1 MYEAKKKKEKLYRRD
16 SFFHRKNSVHCVHVL
31 QCICC
36 NTANLQ
42 KYHPFFSLFSE
53 SRFFPFICSP
63 SYENGNFMGSA
74 IKIKS
79 GHREYS

>member
-53 SRFFPFICSP
+53 SRFFHSFVH
-63 SYENGNFMGSA
+63 
-74 IKIKS
+74 
-79 GHREYS
+79 HRMRMEILWGQR